1 MRRFTL
7 ALLFLC
13 LPSTCLAYEASMLN
27 LRVPSNLKN
36 GQMEFFLHHRFYGAI
51 DEDPLDTFF
60 GMSDTFFGMSSG
72 ANVGFG
78 LRGPVWRELEVRGGY
93 ITDFSEWLLGLSYT
107 WLFPDALLR
116 TQLDIE
122 LYSFREFVDADRE
135 NNLFYLVDLET
146 EPLFERLIFALNVGY
161 DGFNKRGGLGF
172 GAKVDVLRS
181 VSILGEYFPVIG
193 RDDDGE
199 ESPLGQ
205 ENAFAFGVEFRTW
218 GHQFMLLMGNSVE
231 IGTRRL
237 MLGTHSN
244 EVRLG
249 FNLQRRLYL

>member
-1 MRRFTL
+1 MRRLTL
-7 ALLFLC
+7 VLLFLC
-13 LPSTCLAYEASMLN
+13 LPSVCLAYEASMLN
-27 LRVPSNLKN
+27 LRVPSNLGKA
-36 GQMEFFLHHRFYGAI
+36 QMEFFLHHRFHGAV

-60 GMSDTFFGMSSG
+60 GVSSG

-93 ITDFSEWLLGLSYT
+93 ITDFSEWLLSLSYT
-107 WLFPDALLR
+107 WVFPEALLR
-116 TQLDIE
+116 TQLDLE
-122 LYSFREFVDADRE
+122 FFSFKEFDDADRE
-135 NNLFYLVDLET
+135 NNLFYEVDLET
-146 EPLFERLIFALNVGY
+146 EPLFERLVLALDIGY
-161 DGFNKRGGLGF
+161 DGLSKRGGLGF

-193 RDDDGE
+193 RDDEVED
-199 ESPLGQ
+199 SLLGQ

-218 GHQFMLLMGNSVE
+218 GHQFMLLVGNSAE

-244 EVRLG
+244 DVSLG
-249 FNLQRRLYL
+249 FNLQRLFNL